1 MFKCCIDFLFQ
12 RYISFYIYKVYVLM
26 ILVILI
32 VEYLIGY
39 FVFLFV
45 EICDIL
51 SFILR
56 YFLIELEILV
66 VKLVYFFLDQ
76 VRKLSCF
83 GVMLVVF
90 LLFVCI

>member
-1 MFKCCIDFLFQ
+1 
-12 RYISFYIYKVYVLM
+12 M
-26 ILVILI
+26 ILVVLI

-56 YFLIELEILV
+56 YFLIELEVLV
-66 VKLVYFFLDQ
+66 VKLVYFFLD
-76 VRKLSCF
+76 
-83 GVMLVVF
+83 
-90 LLFVCI
+90 